1 LSGVRNRGN
10 DQNAEVILLV
20 VERDATL
27 EAQRQGCET
36 KREAK
41 REEIETQRKDLE
53 AKLEA

>member
-1 LSGVRNRGN
+1 MSDVRNRGN

-27 EAQRQGCET
+27 EAQRQGCEI
-36 KREAK
+36 KLEAK